1 MGFKPL
7 LRHRDTT
14 VNETK
19 TGSLFIEESESASV
33 AVVAMRG
40 TNLVVVEQYRHQL
53 GKNTFE
59 LPGGGLDS
67 GEEPI
72 AGARREL
79 EEETGIQAGKLIP
92 LGTFFPQPY
101 FTNRHSHLFFTE
113 ETHQTGMQNLDED
126 EDISVHQIP
135 VSEVLES
142 IEQGHYADGELG
154 YALFLC
160 MLKGYIRKG

>member
-19 TGSLFIEESESASV
+19 TGSLFIEESEAASV
-33 AVVAMRG
+33 AVVALRG
-40 TNLVVVEQYRHQL
+40 TDLIVVEQYRHQL

-59 LPGGGLDS
+59 LPGGGLDA

-72 AGARREL
+72 VGARREL
-79 EEETGIQAGKLIP
+79 KEETGIQASQLIP
-92 LGTFFPQPY
+92 LGTFYPQPY

-113 ETHQTGMQNLDED
+113 DTNLTGAQNLDED
-126 EDISVHQIP
+126 ENIFVHQIP
-135 VSEVLES
+135 VNEVLAS
-142 IEQGHYADGELG
+142 IEQGHYTDGELG

-160 MLKGYIRKG
+160 MLKGYMKRG